1 MSRRVVAYLLMVSA
15 ALTLVLAACQTTP
28 EPTATPVMFEP
39 TPAPAG
45 ATTPVATRAPAAT
58 IAPAPTAAPA
68 AGNAQNGKDL
78 FAKNGCSACHGTG
91 AATLV
96 GPGLAGLADTA
107 GSRVA
112 GLSPDAYIEQSI
124 RDPAKFIVSGFQ
136 NLMPATYKD
145 LPAAEVADLIAYL
158 KTLK

>member
-1 MSRRVVAYLLMVSA
+1 MSRRAAAWLLMVSV
-15 ALTLVLAACQTTP
+15 ALTLALAACQKSP
-28 EPTATPVMFEP
+28 EPTATPVKFEP

-45 ATTPVATRAPAAT
+45 ATTPAPTRAPAAT
-58 IAPAPTAAPA
+58 SAPAPA

-96 GPGLAGLADTA
+96 GPGLAGVGDRA
-107 GSRVA
+107 GTRVA
-112 GLSPDAYIEQSI
+112 GLSADAYIEQSI
-124 RDPAKFIVSGFQ
+124 RDPSKFIVSGFQ
-136 NLMPATYKD
+136 NLMPATFKD
-145 LPAAEVADLIAYL
+145 LPAADVADLIAYL

>member
-1 MSRRVVAYLLMVSA
+1 MASA
-15 ALTLVLAACQTTP
+15 ALTLVLTACQGTA
-28 EPTATPVMFEP
+28 EPTATPVKFEP

-45 ATTPVATRAPAAT
+45 ATTPAPARAPAAT
-58 IAPAPTAAPA
+58 SASAPTAAPA

-78 FAKNGCSACHGTG
+78 FAKNGCSACHLTS

-96 GPGLAGLADTA
+96 GPGLAGVGDRA
-107 GSRVA
+107 GSRVP

-124 RDPAKFIVSGFQ
+124 RDPEKFIVSGFQ
-136 NLMPATYKD
+136 NLMPATFKD
-145 LPAAEVADLIAYL
+145 LPAADVADLIAYL